1 MDLTSKLME
10 AFRRREHIFSDSE
23 NTAFR
28 LCNGVGDGV
37 DGITIDI
44 YDRFILV
51 QFFDDK
57 LFMEKATINAAISD
71 AVDKSRL
78 PVDGILLK
86 NRIRVRDSEN
96 IASIR
101 ESELMVGSL
110 PPARYPVVQ
119 NGVKVYVDL
128 LKGQNTGLFLDMR
141 KVRDM
146 LKDIY
151 SDGGSMCNF
160 FSYTGQFSVHALK
173 NGMDS
178 AVNVDLSRTVLRR
191 ARDNYRLNDL
201 PVDDRDFV
209 YGDAI
214 EWMKM
219 FSKKQKA
226 FSFVVFD
233 PPTFARNKKKTF
245 SVQQDFGRT
254 VPHLAG
260 LCEGGYVLTS
270 INSASISEEEFR
282 SFHPASWDLVF
293 IANEPDDFPW
303 EDKPYLKVGLWRPK
317 T

>member
-10 AFRRREHIFSDSE
+10 AFRRREHILNDESNS
-23 NTAFR
+23 AFR
-28 LCNGVGDGV
+28 LCNGQGDGV
-37 DGITIDI
+37 EGITIDM
-44 YDRFILV
+44 YDRFILT
-51 QFFDDK
+51 QFFDDN
-57 LFMEKATINAAISD
+57 LYLEKATINAAVSG

-78 PVDGILLK
+78 PIDGILLK
-86 NRIRVRDSEN
+86 NRTRVKDPEN

-101 ESELMVGSL
+101 ESELVMGVL
-110 PPARYPVVQ
+110 PPARYPVMQ

-141 KVRDM
+141 EVRER

-214 EWMKM
+214 EWMKI
-219 FSKKQKA
+219 FSKNQKQ
-226 FSFVVFD
+226 FSFIVFD

-245 SVQQDFGRT
+245 SVQQDFSRT
-254 VPHLAG
+254 VPHLAK
-260 LCEGGYVLTS
+260 LCEEGYILTS
-270 INSASISEEEFR
+270 VNSASVSEEEYR
-282 SFHPASWDLVF
+282 SFHPDNWELLF

-303 EDKPYLKVGLWRPK
+303 KDQPYLKVGLWRPE